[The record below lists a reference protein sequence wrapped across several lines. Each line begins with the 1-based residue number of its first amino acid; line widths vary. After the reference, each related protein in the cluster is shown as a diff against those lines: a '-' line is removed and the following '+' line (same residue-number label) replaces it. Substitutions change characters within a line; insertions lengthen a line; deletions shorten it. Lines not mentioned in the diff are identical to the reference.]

1 MIVLHKARM
10 LGMLG
15 AVGMVGLGLIAGA
28 GPTPT
33 SVTAAGVTLTS
44 ETVILPGSSQVFP
57 NNPGGP
63 SAMQTNANCLTCHS
77 AGMVL
82 NQPNFPKATWQAIV
96 KQMIVQFQAP
106 VAASDVQ
113 QIVDYLTSIKG
124 KS

>member
-1 MIVLHKARM
+1 
-10 LGMLG
+10 
-15 AVGMVGLGLIAGA
+15 
-28 GPTPT
+28 
-33 SVTAAGVTLTS
+33 
-44 ETVILPGSSQVFP
+44 
-57 NNPGGP
+57 
-63 SAMQTNANCLTCHS
+63 MQTNASCLICHS

-113 QIVDYLTSIKG
+113 PIVNYLTSIKG

>member
-1 MIVLHKARM
+1 MIVLHKALM

-15 AVGMVGLGLIAGA
+15 TVGMVGLGLIAGA

-44 ETVILPGSSQVFP
+44 EIVMLPGSSQVFP

-63 SAMQTNANCLTCHS
+63 SSMQTNANCLTCHS

-82 NQPNFPKATWQAIV
+82 NQPNFHKATWQAIV

-113 QIVDYLTSIKG
+113 PIVDYLTSIKG